1 MLVGLAWLAL
11 LLAGCGRIG
20 SDVDV
25 FVDGIEWIRF
35 GGLEYSG
42 GSANGYAVREVD
54 LTEIGEVEAVEA
66 DVQGPTV
73 FALRGVAPTSV
84 VIMRSPVAEGGYR
97 ISFETVS
104 CPALSSPTWRRYRGC
119 ANTCPTLSRPANW
132 GVLSLWRV
140 EGGHRAVLQS
150 RPGPGR
156 RSARSG

>member
-97 ISFETVS
+97 IFFRNGLLSGPEFSDVAKIPGLCQYMSDLVET
-104 CPALSSPTWRRYRGC
+104 C
-119 ANTCPTLSRPANW
+119 
-132 GVLSLWRV
+132 
-140 EGGHRAVLQS
+140 
-150 RPGPGR
+150 
-156 RSARSG
+156 